1 MPKHATHRH
10 AAGKGAPEARPYSW
24 DLFITRLADALS
36 VMGPDEY
43 LILGHPR
50 SQGFV
55 QFAPGGDEGLRAEA
69 KSNHYFPPSRQ
80 MGMDQELRLVE
91 LGWAAPTHG
100 DGQEPVAGGSPNWFR
115 DWEAPVDL
123 RQVAEVA
130 VLTLREV
137 YGARTPGALSYH
149 AFRAGGGEIRLPTL
163 GLPHDGSR
171 DGAPLPRPEWVE
183 ELKEL
188 VTQAIVRR
196 MPWMGIRR
204 LENGDLR
211 TELPETVVVVRE
223 QADPFHLL
231 FYAVL
236 PDEVEASPRLFAL
249 VNELNA
255 TLLQGRVIHHDNR
268 IGVDWMMDA
277 GRFDAELFLEV
288 LWRMHRVAGEVR
300 GRVAEVLLGE
310 EQVEEG

>member
-1 MPKHATHRH
+1 MPKLATHRH
-10 AAGKGAPEARPYSW
+10 AAATGARTGAPGARPYTW
-24 DLFITRLADALS
+24 PEFTARLTEVLA
-36 VMGPDEY
+36 VVGPDEY
-43 LILGHPR
+43 LILSHPR

-69 KSNHYFPPSRQ
+69 KSSHYFPPARQ
-80 MGMDQELRLVE
+80 LQMSQELRLVE

-100 DGQEPVAGGSPNWFR
+100 DGEEPVANGSPNWFR

-137 YGARTPGALSYH
+137 YGVRTPGALRYH

-171 DGAPLPRPEWVE
+171 TGSPPPRPEWLG

-196 MPWMGIRR
+196 APWMGIRR

-211 TELPETVVVVRE
+211 TDLADTTVLVRE
-223 QADPFHLL
+223 EADPFHLQ
-231 FYAVL
+231 FYSVL
-236 PDEVEASPRLFAL
+236 LSEVEESPGLLAV
-249 VNELNA
+249 VNQLNA
-255 TLLQGRVIHHDNR
+255 RLMLGRAFHHGGR
-268 IGVDWMMDA
+268 LAVDWMMHA
-277 GRFDAELFLEV
+277 SLFDAEQFVEV
-288 LWRMHRVAGEVR
+288 LVR
-300 GRVAEVLLGE
+300 THGAVSAVREWL
-310 EQVEEG
+310 